1 MVDDARTVPVP
12 GKRRGGIGAR
22 ADVIEVTVPTLPEV
36 RAWIGVS
43 VASMSDE
50 QLTVVIDAEVAL
62 QAATCDLTPAVPPP
76 EGTPG
81 DYPPEMRQALYRRC
95 ARQVAARGLPLGLT
109 DVVGEYGPARI
120 PTYDAEIARLEASR
134 RFVVVA

>member
-1 MVDDARTVPVP
+1 MTDEARTITV
-12 GKRRGGIGAR
+12 RGQRPHGGRAR
-22 ADVIEVTVPTLPEV
+22 LVEVTVPTLAEV
-36 RAWIGVS
+36 RAWVGVS
-43 VASMSDE
+43 EASMSNE

-62 QAATCDLTPAVPPP
+62 QAATCDLTP
-76 EGTPG
+76 EGEGST

-120 PTYDAEIARLEASR
+120 PTYDAEIARLEAPR
-134 RFVVVA
+134 RNVVVA